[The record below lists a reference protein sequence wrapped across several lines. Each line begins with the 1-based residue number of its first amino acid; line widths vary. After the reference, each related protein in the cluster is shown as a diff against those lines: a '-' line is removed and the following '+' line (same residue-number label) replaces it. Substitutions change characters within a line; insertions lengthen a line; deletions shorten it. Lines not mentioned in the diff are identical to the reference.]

1 MTQATIERP
10 GLAPADLEAA
20 EPPASPAM
28 EPEEPDG
35 HYEVIDGR
43 RVELPLMGA
52 REAYIASRLS
62 LRMGAHAQ
70 ARDLGNVLVETLYA
84 LAPGRELQRKPDVS
98 FISYDRWPKGR
109 QPPRGNAWRV
119 IPDLAVEVVSPNDP
133 AVDLVARIRDFFE
146 KGVRQVWVV
155 LPDEWSI
162 YVYDSPKSIRVLDRA
177 DTLDGGAILPG
188 FRLPLAEFFEPE
200 GEEAPAG
207 DQASAASAGAAE

>member
-20 EPPASPAM
+20 EPPAIPAM

-43 RVELPLMGA
+43 RVELHPMGTY
-52 REAYIASRLS
+52 EAHLAGELNQV
-62 LRMGAHAQ
+62 LGAHARAQ
-70 ARDLGNVLVETLYA
+70 SLGRVEVELLFG
-84 LAPGRELQRKPDVS
+84 LAPGRKLQRKPDVA
-98 FISYDRWPKGR
+98 FVSYQRWPR
-109 QPPRGNAWRV
+109 DRRLPRTNAWHV
-119 IPDLAVEVVSPNDP
+119 VPDLVVEVVSPSDF
-133 AVDLVARIRDFFE
+133 AVALAARIREFFQA
-146 KGVRQVWVV
+146 GVRQVWAVF
-155 LPDEWSI
+155 PAEAWI

-200 GEEAPAG
+200 GEAAPAG
-207 DQASAASAGAAE
+207 DQASAGAAE